1 MEVAASRRYAT
12 VPTFLTFEEHNLR
25 FISSNRDHN
34 EHWGLTIINFYSLI
48 KMNTMRSEWV

>member
-1 MEVAASRRYAT
+1 MAASRRYAT